1 VTGAAAQ
8 KLSRAVGVFDEVEV
22 DLNIDV
28 PEPGDVY
35 LICSDGLFKMVHE
48 LRIVEILS
56 DLVEPQ
62 VAADALIDEA
72 NGRGGKDNI
81 SVIVL
86 RVSEAGLR
94 PN

>member
-1 VTGAAAQ
+1 
-8 KLSRAVGVFDEVEV
+8 
-22 DLNIDV
+22 
-28 PEPGDVY
+28 
-35 LICSDGLFKMVHE
+35 MVHE